1 MTMKRRSVR
10 IGEHVTS
17 VRIEDDFWGYLR
29 QWAKR
34 DGVSLSTLLELLSEQ
49 IGKDENFTSHLRV
62 SAFRDAAARAEE
74 AEVAS
79 GIGALPALLAVLP
92 LPAALTR
99 ASGDI
104 VTANPRW
111 LDLTVEASDVLS
123 LVAPAARTGYRRLW
137 RAAAKQA
144 PRPVSGTLAIAVEE
158 TLLAAELTVAELDRD
173 GRLVLLRV
181 VD

>member
-1 MTMKRRSVR
+1 MSMKRRSVR

-34 DGVSLSTLLELLSEQ
+34 EGVSLSVLLELLNEQ
-49 IGKDENFTSHLRV
+49 ISKGENFTSHLRV

-79 GIGALPALLAVLP
+79 GIGALPTLLAVLP

-99 ASGDI
+99 DNGDI
-104 VTANPRW
+104 VTANPLW
-111 LDLTVEASDVLS
+111 LDLSVEASDVLS
-123 LVAPAARTGYRRLW
+123 LVSPAGRAGYRKLW
-137 RAAAKQA
+137 RAAVRQA
-144 PRPVSGTLAIAVEE
+144 PRPVSATLPIVAEA
-158 TLLAAELTVAELDRD
+158 TLRAAEVTVASLDRD
-173 GRLVLLRV
+173 GRLVLIRPF
-181 VD
+181 